1 MLFEAAP
8 PSADDLSVRSCTLP
22 RRGKHCQSSLSIQY
36 YKLDTSMSVIVFVKD
51 LLQLQE
57 F

>member
-22 RRGKHCQSSLSIQY
+22 RRGKHSGNKEKSPCTLPESRARTGKSSA
-36 YKLDTSMSVIVFVKD
+36 
-51 LLQLQE
+51 
-57 F
+57 